1 MTITVAAD
9 HRMNDGRELAAFASA
24 IAASCAGRHSMKS
37 INATHYELIPAYP
50 SKDDRKANVVH
61 AIVETPK
68 GSPYKFALEPA
79 LGIIA
84 YHEAMP
90 HGYVWPYDYGF
101 IPQTR
106 GGDGDPL
113 DVVVLN
119 ERPTFSGC
127 LQKVRV
133 LGAIRLRKN
142 GEENDRVVA
151 APMRAAGVTTW
162 TDGFDTL
169 GDVPADACAELES
182 FLHGYSATQ
191 GNAVEITGSVEVAEA
206 MTLIQRGRKAFQ
218 R

>member
-1 MTITVAAD
+1 
-9 HRMNDGRELAAFASA
+9 
-24 IAASCAGRHSMKS
+24 MKS

-68 GSPYKFALEPA
+68 GSPYKFALEA
-79 LGIIA
+79 SLGIIA
-84 YHEAMP
+84 YSEAMP

-101 IPQTR
+101 IPQTL

-113 DVVVLN
+113 DIVVLL
-119 ERPTFSGC
+119 EQPTFSGC
-127 LQKVRV
+127 LHKVRI
-133 LGAIRLRKN
+133 LGAIRLVKN
-142 GEENDRVVA
+142 GDENDRFVA
-151 APMRAAGVTTW
+151 APLRAHGVTAW

-169 GDVPADACAELES
+169 ADVPSDAREHLEQ

-191 GNAVEITGSVEVAEA
+191 GNAVEITGSVEASDA
-206 MTLIQRGRKAFQ
+206 MKLIQRGHKAFS